1 MRFGRVS
8 PLQVSKFTHVRG
20 QYRLKKEVKRIVKE
34 NRYRIVEENIDIIT
48 VARDYEFE
56 IKFSR
61 EQYGYKITVS
71 PPVRYRDFFIPKRIY
86 LVQVREGEIL
96 TNLLKDGL
104 KNKFKILLNV
114 RGQYQKFSIN
124 GKFVRRMITRD
135 WVFSQATY

>member
-1 MRFGRVS
+1 M
-8 PLQVSKFTHVRG
+8 
-20 QYRLKKEVKRIVKE
+20 KRIVKE

-71 PPVRYRDFFIPKRIY
+71 PPVRYRDFFIPKGTY